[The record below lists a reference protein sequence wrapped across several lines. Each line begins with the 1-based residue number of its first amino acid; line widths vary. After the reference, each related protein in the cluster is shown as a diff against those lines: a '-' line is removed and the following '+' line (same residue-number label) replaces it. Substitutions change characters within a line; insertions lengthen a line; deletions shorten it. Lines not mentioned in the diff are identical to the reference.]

1 MSGKTFHDFES
12 AKIYAKKIAMQ
23 YKTHVDLI
31 KIGTIWHVNFTLKSD
46 IKETQMRG
54 QRLINK
60 NRKGFLKTKNKAKD
74 TYRRD
79 YQVFE
84 ETRKALNEDLD
95 EKKKVYEKLSIEEL
109 KSILKADSELSDYER
124 TIIRLI
130 IQKKIGMIN
139 HYL

>member
-23 YKTHVDLI
+23 YKIYVDLR

-60 NRKGFLKTKNKAKD
+60 NKKVFLKTKNITKD
-74 TYRRD
+74 TYRRN
-79 YQVFE
+79 YQVVE

-95 EKKKVYEKLSIEEL
+95 EKKKVYEKLNIEEL
-109 KSILKADSELSDYER
+109 KSILKADSELSDYEK

-130 IQKKIGMIN
+130 IQKNSGVIN
-139 HYL
+139 PYF